1 MTHKLNYLISAL
13 LILVVSGSI
22 FAQGERMGRRQMD
35 DDNPPMGPMKK
46 MAKMLDLT
54 ESQQSQIQ
62 DLHLKHMREM
72 LPLKSEMESL
82 KTELKLAE
90 TEENFNAA
98 KVESIVKKIEALRT
112 KMTMSKIMHH
122 QEIRKLLTPEQ
133 RKKFDAMRLMGKK
146 GKDGSPH
153 GKRGHRGPDRD

>member
-1 MTHKLNYLISAL
+1 MKHKLSYLITAL
-13 LILVVSGSI
+13 LILIVSGSL
-22 FAQGERMGRRQMD
+22 FAQGEHRGRRQMD

-46 MAKMLDLT
+46 MAKMLDLN

-62 DLHLKHMREM
+62 DLHMKHMREM
-72 LPLKSEMESL
+72 LPLKNEMEGL

-133 RKKFDAMRLMGKK
+133 RKKFDAMRLMSKEGKK
-146 GKDGSPH
+146 GSPH
-153 GKRGHRGPDRD
+153 GKRDHRGLC

>member
-1 MTHKLNYLISAL
+1 MKHKLSYLITAL
-13 LILVVSGSI
+13 LILIVSGSL
-22 FAQGERMGRRQMD
+22 FAQGEHRGRRQMD
-35 DDNPPMGPMKK
+35 DDNPPM
-46 MAKMLDLT
+46 DLT

-62 DLHLKHMREM
+62 DLHMKHMREM
-72 LPLKSEMESL
+72 LPLKNEMEGL

-133 RKKFDAMRLMGKK
+133 RKKFDAMRLMSKEGKK
-146 GKDGSPH
+146 GSPH
-153 GKRGHRGPDRD
+153 GKRDHRGLC

>member
-35 DDNPPMGPMKK
+35 DDNPSMGPLKK

-112 KMTMSKIMHH
+112 KMTMSKILHH